1 MKRTVKLLSLLLA
14 LILMLSLAACA
25 GPGGPGGPGG
35 KSDDDTP
42 EEDDPVI
49 SSVAV
54 EVQTVEHS
62 TMASESTV
70 SGTVTASEVT
80 DVYASITAQINAS
93 PLKVGDTVHAGQTV
107 CILDVSAYRDLLVSL
122 QSNYNSTAASL
133 ASNKLLFEEQIAQ
146 AEKNISDTKALLA
159 IGAASQAQLEAAEL
173 TLLQLTTTRDTTIRQ
188 LEDGMTSIS
197 SNIKTLQ
204 DNISKGTVSA
214 PVSGTIVTLNADV
227 GSYCS
232 PSYPVATIADS
243 SVLQVN
249 VAVSEALLP
258 KLSVGQSCT
267 VTIGAVSD
275 RTWNGTIK
283 SISPS
288 PNPVTNLYDLEIRL
302 PSGTGAKAG
311 LFASVTFAT
320 DASYNTITIPSDA
333 ILTSGNADYV
343 FTVDENSVAHR
354 VYVTR
359 GQTSSGLTEIT
370 SGLSGGET
378 LVTSGQTYL
387 SEGAAVRI
395 VSGAADDSASA
406 VTVEDA
412 SL

>member
-1 MKRTVKLLSLLLA
+1 MKRTAKLLSLLLA
-14 LILMLSLAACA
+14 LALMLSLAAC
-25 GPGGPGGPGG
+25 GSGSGSGGRN
-35 KSDDDTP
+35 SADDA
-42 EEDDPVI
+42 EEDEPVVN
-49 SSVAV
+49 SVAV

-70 SGTVTASEVT
+70 SGTVAASAVT
-80 DVYASITAQINAS
+80 DVYASITAQIQTS

-107 CILDVSAYRDLLVSL
+107 CTLDVSSYRDQLVSL
-122 QSNYNSTAASL
+122 QSNYNSTSASL
-133 ASNKLLFEEQIAQ
+133 ASNQILFEEQIAQ
-146 AEKNISDTKALLA
+146 AEKNLSDTQALLE
-159 IGAASQAQLEAAEL
+159 IGAASQAQLDSAEL

-188 LEDGMTSIS
+188 LEDSMTTIS
-197 SNIKTLQ
+197 SNMKTLQ
-204 DNISKGTVSA
+204 DSISKGTVTA
-214 PVSGTIVTLNADV
+214 PVSGVIVTLNADA

-243 SVLQVN
+243 SSLQVN

-258 KLSVGQSCT
+258 KLSVGQNCL

-275 RTWNGTIK
+275 KTWTGTVK

-320 DASYNTITIPSDA
+320 DASYNTITVPSDA

-343 FTVDENSVAHR
+343 FTVDENGVAHK

-359 GQTSSGLTEIT
+359 GQTSAGQTEIT
-370 SGLSGGET
+370 EGLSGGEL
-378 LVTSGQTYL
+378 LVTTGQTYL
-387 SEGAAVRI
+387 TEGTAVRI

>member
-1 MKRTVKLLSLLLA
+1 MKHTAKLLSLLLA
-14 LILMLSLAACA
+14 LALMLSLAACA
-25 GPGGPGGPGG
+25 GPGGPGG
-35 KSDDDTP
+35 KNSDEAAE
-42 EEDDPVI
+42 EEDPLEN
-49 SSVAV
+49 SVAV

-62 TMASESTV
+62 TIASESTV
-70 SGTVTASEVT
+70 SGTVSASEVT
-80 DVYASITAQINAS
+80 DVYAAITAQIQAS

-107 CILDVSAYRDLLVSL
+107 CLLDVSAYRDQLVSL

-133 ASNKLLFEEQIAQ
+133 SSNKLLFEEQIAQ
-146 AEKNISDTKALLA
+146 AEKNISDTRALLE
-159 IGAASQAQLEAAEL
+159 IGAASQAQLDAAEL

-197 SNIKTLQ
+197 ANIKTLQ

-243 SVLQVN
+243 SMLKVD

-258 KLSVGQSCT
+258 KLAVGQNCT
-267 VTIGAVSD
+267 VTIGAISD
-275 RTWNGTIK
+275 KTWNGTIK

-288 PNPVTNLYDLEIRL
+288 PNPITNLYDLEIRL

-333 ILTSGNADYV
+333 ILTSGSADYV
-343 FTVDENSVAHR
+343 FTVDENNVAHR

-359 GQTSSGLTEIT
+359 GQTSAGLTEIT
-370 SGLSGGET
+370 AGLSGGEL

-387 SEGAAVRI
+387 AEGTSVRV
-395 VSGAADDSASA
+395 VSGTADDSASA